1 MQKYFAKGQEKCQ
14 KLHNVDDKAKNNK
27 LKEINDICLAID
39 NLFSLLLHRFA
50 SEPDAVK
57 RILNGMIMLE
67 KNNKIK
73 RIRNIF
79 VVLAGGIENI
89 SELVP
94 NITIKKLQEI
104 FDLKTDKIAIMDKI
118 VKLCIQQPSKT
129 DTCKNIH
136 VY

>member
-1 MQKYFAKGQEKCQ
+1 
-14 KLHNVDDKAKNNK
+14 
-27 LKEINDICLAID
+27 
-39 NLFSLLLHRFA
+39 
-50 SEPDAVK
+50 
-57 RILNGMIMLE
+57 MLE

-118 VKLCIQQPSKT
+118 VKLCI
-129 DTCKNIH
+129 
-136 VY
+136 

>member
-1 MQKYFAKGQEKCQ
+1 
-14 KLHNVDDKAKNNK
+14 
-27 LKEINDICLAID
+27 
-39 NLFSLLLHRFA
+39 
-50 SEPDAVK
+50 
-57 RILNGMIMLE
+57 MIMLE

-118 VKLCIQQPSKT
+118 VKLCI
-129 DTCKNIH
+129 
-136 VY
+136 